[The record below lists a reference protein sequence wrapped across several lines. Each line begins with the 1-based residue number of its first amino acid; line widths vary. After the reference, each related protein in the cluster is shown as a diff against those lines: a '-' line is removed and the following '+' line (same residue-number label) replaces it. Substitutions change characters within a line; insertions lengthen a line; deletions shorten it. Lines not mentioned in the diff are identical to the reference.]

1 MELGAP
7 TAGHRKENSELGLP
21 PLADL
26 ETGPLADP
34 ETGMLPPADLETAL
48 SESELQAKLDE
59 SRKARVAKRCMCFW
73 LAVYVLLGVLIFCYD
88 PREHEEKQL
97 SFVDALCLLIITV
110 EPQPCAQLRRIGFDL
125 VCTPAADR
133 LGFDLVHTCSG

>member
-1 MELGAP
+1 
-7 TAGHRKENSELGLP
+7 
-21 PLADL
+21 
-26 ETGPLADP
+26 
-34 ETGMLPPADLETAL
+34 MLPPADLETAL
-48 SESELQAKLDE
+48 SESELQAKLE
-59 SRKARVAKRCMCFW
+59 CRKARVAKRCMCFW
-73 LAVYVLLGVLIFCYD
+73 LAVYVLLGVLVFCYD

-133 LGFDLVHTCSG
+133 LGSTLCAHLRRIGWITDGCL